1 MPRAKVAAPR
11 AAPVARNV
19 PLKWVIFVLLC
30 LLPATGA
37 LRGLA
42 VGIAVPALAYVAVS
56 LVAFVVYRHDKR
68 RAQGD
73 GQRTPE
79 KLLHLLELCG
89 GWPGALLAQ
98 QVYRHKTRK
107 VPFQLQF
114 WLIVLLH
121 QLFWADQL
129 LLAGRYLARLL
140 PF

>member
-1 MPRAKVAAPR
+1 MPRAR
-11 AAPVARNV
+11 AAASRLAPAARNV
-19 PLKWVIFVLLC
+19 PLKWAAFILLC
-30 LLPATGA
+30 LLPTVGA
-37 LRGLA
+37 LRWLA
-42 VGIAVPALAYVAVS
+42 SGIALPAVAYLAVS

-68 RAQGD
+68 RAQGE

-107 VPFQLQF
+107 VPFQVQF

-121 QLFWADQL
+121 QLVWADQL
-129 LLAGRYLARLL
+129 VLGGQYLARLL

>member
-1 MPRAKVAAPR
+1 MPKAKVAAAR

-19 PLKWVIFVLLC
+19 PLKWAVFVLLC
-30 LLPATGA
+30 LLPAIGA
-37 LRGLA
+37 LRWLAAGVAVPGLA
-42 VGIAVPALAYVAVS
+42 YLVVS
-56 LVAFVVYRHDKR
+56 LVAFGVYRHDKR

-79 KLLHLLELCG
+79 RLLHLLELCG

-107 VPFQLQF
+107 VPFQVQF

-129 LLAGRYLARLL
+129 LLAGRYLARVL
-140 PF
+140 PL